1 MLNDITNQKFVT
13 FNVKFDDEKKDVEI
27 ETITA
32 QLPDE
37 NVLFLIGKDLEYLW
51 NFDIKN
57 FNYVIFENDLELIN
71 DGEFEY
77 FWKKFFLLFLDNL
90 NENYLENNIEDFQF
104 QLSNTYEK
112 RFLVKKIIHF
122 IMLFFPYYIFKDMI
136 VEKEFENKNDA
147 ISYINFLADNEPK
160 ELRNKLIS
168 LMENAI
174 KKSENFLNSIQQLSK
189 FSKKNELEDSL
200 TLLEDQL
207 KKQDVYIKL
216 FIEMIN
222 NTEIDKLK
230 NLLIKYL
237 EKDFENLA
245 V

>member
-1 MLNDITNQKFVT
+1 MLNDINQKGFTT
-13 FNVKFDDEKKDVEI
+13 FNVKFDDKKEDVEI

-51 NFDIKN
+51 NLDIKN
-57 FNYVIFENDLELIN
+57 FNYIIFENDLEMIN
-71 DGEFEY
+71 DSEFEY
-77 FWKKFFLLFLDNL
+77 FWKKFFLPFLDNM

-122 IMLFFPYYIFKDMI
+122 IMLFFPFYIFKDII
-136 VEKEFENKNDA
+136 VKEDFEEKGQA
-147 ISYINFLADNEPK
+147 INFIKESIENDPK
-160 ELRNKLIS
+160 FLREKLESI
-168 LMENAI
+168 MNDAI
-174 KKSENFLNSIQQLSK
+174 KKSENFLESIKHLSK

-200 TLLEDQL
+200 DLLEDQL
-207 KKQDVYIKL
+207 RKQDVYVRL
-216 FIEMIN
+216 FIEMIK
-222 NTEIDKLK
+222 NTSIDKLENLMITYLK
-230 NLLIKYL
+230 N
-237 EKDFENLA
+237 DFENLA